1 MEWGER
7 IAATLVKGKEETR
20 TPGVVAAVA
29 TAAKSYPLLSAKDKR
44 WTVSSAG
51 PQSCPLLLPL
61 ILAGLLRLR
70 EEFPDSTVMSAT

>member
-1 MEWGER
+1 MGER

-20 TPGVVAAVA
+20 TPGVVADVA
-29 TAAKSYPLLSAKDKR
+29 TSAKSCPLLSAKDKR

-51 PQSCPLLLPL
+51 PQSCPLLFPL
-61 ILAGLLRLR
+61 ILGGLLRLR